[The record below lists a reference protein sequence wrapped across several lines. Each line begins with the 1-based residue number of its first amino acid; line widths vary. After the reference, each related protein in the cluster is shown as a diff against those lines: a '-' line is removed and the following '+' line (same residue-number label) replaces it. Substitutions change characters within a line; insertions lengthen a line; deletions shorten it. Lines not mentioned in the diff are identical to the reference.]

1 MFLFSLKVFNLL
13 SAALELWMVL
23 CIVMNLWQELQE
35 KLDLMNKQQPQGHDE
50 L

>member
-13 SAALELWMVL
+13 SPALELWMVL
-23 CIVMNLWQELQE
+23 NLWQELQV